1 MAHKNNLNRN
11 GLNCS
16 NKCCWMSSLNVQALT
31 GLIVKSIKRFKL
43 PTQPT
48 GRQLIVKKCCRWRG
62 CVVFRVHINCFY
74 TTGVPN
80 LSCACGVHRFSP
92 FLTFK
97 RRLFEGC
104 RLKFQFFSG
113 VASPRSVLAAPS
125 WRGMSSPLTSA
136 GQIKTL
142 IKLKPSR
149 GADSPS
155 LGVSHRSD

>member
-1 MAHKNNLNRN
+1 MLLDEQFKCPSAHWPDCKINQT
-11 GLNCS
+11 
-16 NKCCWMSSLNVQALT
+16 VQAADSANWETINSQEML
-31 GLIVKSIKRFKL
+31 
-43 PTQPT
+43 QMA
-48 GRQLIVKKCCRWRG
+48 G

-80 LSCACGVHRFSP
+80 LSCACGVHRFSR

-155 LGVSHRSD
+155 LSVSHRSD